1 MKKFKYRAKKGPNEV
16 VQGVL
21 AAESQDAAV
30 DKLSGMGLLPVEVN
44 EETVSL
50 DEISWGLAMDT
61 KRVRSRDVATFYR
74 QLARLVKS
82 GVPIVSVLTILAEQS
97 SNQALRNILENVR
110 NQVREGH
117 PFSSSLAVYPHVFSA
132 FDIAMIQAGEST
144 GHLEISLVR
153 IGDYREAAEE
163 LSSKLRTALVYP
175 AFILSVGIVT
185 VCFMLGYVIPKF
197 SKFFTDLGQD
207 LPGIT
212 RFLIHLSQGIQA
224 GWIWILLGSA
234 VTVFLIKKY
243 LQSHREKW
251 HEFLLQCPKAGKIIL
266 MSEIARFSRALEL
279 LLHSHITLLNALK
292 IALPV
297 LGNESLKKE
306 LKACGKV
313 LEQGGYLSE
322 GLRKSRW
329 FPPFVVHWI
338 RVGEESGRLDEIL
351 GEIANWY
358 EQETARFVKLA
369 TQLIEPSLIL
379 LIGLILGFIV
389 IAVLMPVFSMNAIIS

>member
-21 AAESQDAAV
+21 TAESQDAAV
-30 DKLSGMGLLPVEVN
+30 DKLSGMGLLPVEIN
-44 EETVSL
+44 EDISFDGIAWGAAMET
-50 DEISWGLAMDT
+50 
-61 KRVRSRDVATFYR
+61 KKVRSGEVATFYR

-82 GVPIVSVLTILAEQS
+82 GVPLVSVLTILSEQA
-97 SNQALRNILENVR
+97 SNPALKSLLENVR

-117 PFSSSLAVYPHVFSA
+117 PFSSALAAYPHVFSS

-144 GHLEISLVR
+144 GHLDTSLVR

-175 AFILSVGIVT
+175 SFILSVGIVT

-197 SKFFTDLGQD
+197 SRFFTDLGQD

-212 RFLIHLSQGIQA
+212 RFLINASQGIQA
-224 GWIWILLGSA
+224 GWPWILLAAAGLF
-234 VTVFLIKKY
+234 FLIKKY
-243 LQSHREKW
+243 LQSNREKW

-266 MSEIARFSRALEL
+266 MSEIARFARALEL
-279 LLHSHITLLNALK
+279 LLQSHITLLGALK
-292 IALPV
+292 TALPV
-297 LGNESLKKE
+297 VGNESLKKE
-306 LKACGKV
+306 LAACGKI
-313 LEQGGYLSE
+313 LEQGGYLSQ

-329 FPPFVVHWI
+329 FPAFVVHWI

-358 EQETARFVKLA
+358 ELETSRFVKLA
-369 TQLIEPSLIL
+369 TQLIEPLLIL

-389 IAVLMPVFSMNAIIS
+389 IAVLMPVFSMNAVIS